1 MNKGIKFTVSSSVSL
16 NPVGILQEKLLKR
29 MSSLWKMREEIQISL
44 NEEAN
49 TTQSFE
55 VRIKMFLFICINI
68 DVILPYIFFQVSVS
82 SCERLLVS
90 SLEEWFQMTDQ

>member
-1 MNKGIKFTVSSSVSL
+1 MGKSDCSILTQGLCNQQLPLLVNKGMKFMVSSSMSL
-16 NPVGILQEKLLKR
+16 NPMGILQEKFLKR

-68 DVILPYIFFQVSVS
+68 DVILP
-82 SCERLLVS
+82 
-90 SLEEWFQMTDQ
+90 

>member
-68 DVILPYIFFQVSVS
+68 DVIL
-82 SCERLLVS
+82 
-90 SLEEWFQMTDQ
+90 T